1 MNKKRK
7 TVLLITFLMSLT
19 ILICYSYSATRSVET
34 YVIDAE
40 TCINCGNCYNNYPET
55 FDEFNGYATWK
66 RLGGSSLG
74 LLFLFYPTE
83 IERIQAPLAKDE
95 CPTESIIIE

>member
-40 TCINCGNCYNNYPET
+40 TCLNCGNCYTNYPET
-55 FDEFNGYATWK
+55 FDEFNEYATWR
-66 RLGGSSLG
+66 RLGGSSQG
-74 LLFLFYPTE
+74 LLFLFYPTTQE
-83 IERIQAPLAKDE
+83 TYDFSQARDE
-95 CPTESIIIE
+95 CPTESIFK

>member
-1 MNKKRK
+1 
-7 TVLLITFLMSLT
+7 MSLT

-34 YVIDAE
+34 YIIDAE
-40 TCINCGNCYNNYPET
+40 TCINCTYCYTYHPET

-74 LLFLFYPTE
+74 LLFLFYPTTQE
-83 IERIQAPLAKDE
+83 HDDFEVAKDV
-95 CPTESIIIE
+95 CPSGSIFN